1 MPDQERL
8 IIGLMILAF
17 GYILLGIGLG
27 FIFGAALSLFMASAP
42 FLVFGFFV
50 AAPELYKLIKNR

>member
-27 FIFGAALSLFMASAP
+27 FIFGAALALFTLSAP
-42 FLVFGFFV
+42 FLIFGTYV
-50 AAPELYKLIKNR
+50 TAPELYKIIKNQ

>member
-17 GYILLGIGLG
+17 GYLLLGIGLG
-27 FIFGAALSLFMASAP
+27 FIFGAALSLFMLAAP
-42 FLVFGFFV
+42 FLAFGAYV
-50 AAPELYKLIKNR
+50 AIPELYKFIKN

>member
-17 GYILLGIGLG
+17 GYLLLGIGLG
-27 FIFGAALSLFMASAP
+27 FIFGAALSLFMLSTP
-42 FLVFGFFV
+42 FLVFGTYIV
-50 AAPELYKLIKNR
+50 APELYKLIKNR